1 MAGILGDIT
10 VDTSTTKIVYLQE
23 QEGWIPYIVIQQGK
37 PESGNYD
44 DSCDGTWLIRQ
55 NDPTAFRWDTESGTL
70 YPDSDVNNWL
80 NITFLHFLTS
90 DFRNALKT
98 VRIPYC
104 SNRSPET
111 IASGP
116 QGLECQVFLLSAS
129 EIGANSGYGQ
139 PSTEGALLQYFIAG
153 DTSSAKNRRSSIK
166 NKYWTRSVSTNSG
179 WAILQNAGDPDD
191 LNVNTAYPVMPVII
205 LPSYLPVD
213 DNDHVLFSAP
223 APSNINVPSSVIATQ
238 SIAISWSTSSG
249 ADSYKLERQVNGG
262 SWKTVYTGAN
272 TSYTDTAQTGWSSV
286 VYRVSA
292 GISGVYGDTTQSST
306 VTITTPA
313 TPSSITV
320 PGAAMT
326 GQTYEVL
333 WDAVTNVDSY
343 KLERRVNS
351 GSWTTVYT
359 GPGLSF
365 TNTAQTGW
373 TSVQYRVSAGI
384 DGVYGDPVTSSEI
397 DIIAASALVIS
408 GADGSLG
415 TITAPVTYSVTSDTG
430 NQITVEETVGNHTRT
445 LTPTSGQ
452 LISIPVSMMD
462 PAADGSGQI
471 VIKASVTAS
480 SGQVNQ
486 TRSWTYTKTP
496 LTLPTKAYRVEQL
509 QGEAKDVMPLTLA
522 EAVMLPDGQSVAD
535 KLGVSAVFVAKTT
548 AKTITLP
555 FAPSAA
561 VVGYVPRSSEYYDNE
576 PQSWLI
582 FQGQTIR
589 LHVSGTS
596 FKLNGNTVSC
606 DSANAVSG
614 IQVVAFY

>member
-23 QEGWIPYIVIQQGK
+23 QEGWVPYIVIQQGK

-166 NKYWTRSVSTNSG
+166 NQYWTRSVSTNGG

-191 LNVNTAYPVMPVII
+191 RNVNTAYPVMPVII

-262 SWKTVYTGAN
+262 SWTTVYTGAN

-292 GISGVYGDTTQSST
+292 GISGVYGGTTQSST

-320 PGAAMT
+320 PGAAMP
-326 GQTYEVL
+326 GQSIAISWE
-333 WDAVTNVDSY
+333 AVSGAETY
-343 KLERRVNS
+343 KLERNT
-351 GSWTTVYT
+351 GSIWTPVYEGANLT
-359 GPGLSF
+359 Y
-365 TNTAQTGW
+365 TDTAQTGW

-384 DGVYGDPVTSSEI
+384 DGVYGDPVTSSEV
-397 DIIAASALVIS
+397 DIISAASLVIS

-430 NQITVEETVGNHTRT
+430 NQITVTETINGHSRT
-445 LTPTSGQ
+445 LNPASGAQ
-452 LISIPVSMMD
+452 IAIPVSMID
-462 PAADGSGQI
+462 PAADDAGEITIQ
-471 VIKASVTAS
+471 ASVQAT
-480 SGQVNQ
+480 SGTVTQ
-486 TRSWTYTKTP
+486 TRNWTYTKTP

-509 QGEAKDVMPLTLA
+509 QGGAKDVMPLTLA
-522 EAVMLPDGQSVAD
+522 EAVMLPDGSSVAD
-535 KLGVSAVFVAKTT
+535 YVNTPTVFVAKTT
-548 AKTITLP
+548 QNSITMPFTPSMVVFSSLEASRGYGQNAYLVYQGDSFLDGYSWRITL
-555 FAPSAA
+555 S
-561 VVGYVPRSSEYYDNE
+561 
-576 PQSWLI
+576 
-582 FQGQTIR
+582 
-589 LHVSGTS
+589 
-596 FKLNGNTVSC
+596 GNTISK
-606 DSANAVSG
+606 SG
-614 IQVVAFY
+614 GSDGVNGMKIIAFA

>member
-80 NITFLHFLTS
+80 NITFLNFLTS

-129 EIGANSGYGQ
+129 EIGANSGPGQ

-166 NKYWTRSVSTNSG
+166 NQYWTRSVSTNSG

-191 LNVNTAYPVMPVII
+191 IKVNTAYPVMPVII

-262 SWKTVYTGAN
+262 NWTTVYTGAN

-292 GISGVYGDTTQSST
+292 GISGVYGGTTQSST

-320 PGAAMT
+320 PGAAMP
-326 GQTYEVL
+326 GQSIAISWE
-333 WDAVTNVDSY
+333 AVSGAETY
-343 KLERRVNS
+343 KLERNTGS
-351 GSWTTVYT
+351 SWTQVYEGANLAYT
-359 GPGLSF
+359 D
-365 TNTAQTGW
+365 TAQTGW

-384 DGVYGDPVTSSEI
+384 DGVYGDPVTSSEV
-397 DIIAASALVIS
+397 DIISAASLVIS

-430 NQITVEETVGNHTRT
+430 NQITVTETINGHSRT
-445 LTPTSGQ
+445 LNPASGAQ
-452 LISIPVSMMD
+452 IAIPVSMID
-462 PAADGSGQI
+462 PAADDAGEITIQ
-471 VIKASVTAS
+471 ASVQAT
-480 SGQVNQ
+480 SGTVTQ
-486 TRSWTYTKTP
+486 TRNWTYTKTP
-496 LTLPTKAYRVEQL
+496 LTLPMKAYRVEQL
-509 QGEAKDVMPLTLA
+509 QGGAKDVMPLTLA
-522 EAVMLPDGQSVAD
+522 EAVMLPDGSSVAD
-535 KLGVSAVFVAKTT
+535 YVNTPTVFAAKTT
-548 AKTITLP
+548 QNSITMPFTPSMVVFSSLETSRGHGQNAYFVYQGDSFLDGYSWRITL
-555 FAPSAA
+555 S
-561 VVGYVPRSSEYYDNE
+561 
-576 PQSWLI
+576 
-582 FQGQTIR
+582 
-589 LHVSGTS
+589 
-596 FKLNGNTVSC
+596 GNTISK
-606 DSANAVSG
+606 SG
-614 IQVVAFY
+614 GSDGVNGMKIIAFA

>member
-1 MAGILGDIT
+1 MHKCVVYPSGTGTTHLKSNTRPVFMINVEGIDEYGNRDS
-10 VDTSTTKIVYLQE
+10 V
-23 QEGWIPYIVIQQGK
+23 
-37 PESGNYD
+37 SGNTLFRDNGSGNEWELRNGNVRIRD
-44 DSCDGTWLIRQ
+44 DFDGEYFDSIDREEPYMISNTKL
-55 NDPTAFRWDTESGTL
+55 
-70 YPDSDVNNWL
+70 SDV
-80 NITFLHFLTS
+80 S
-90 DFRNALKT
+90 
-98 VRIPYC
+98 
-104 SNRSPET
+104 SP
-111 IASGP
+111 
-116 QGLECQVFLLSAS
+116 
-129 EIGANSGYGQ
+129 NSG
-139 PSTEGALLQYFIAG
+139 
-153 DTSSAKNRRSSIK
+153 
-166 NKYWTRSVSTNSG
+166 
-179 WAILQNAGDPDD
+179 
-191 LNVNTAYPVMPVII
+191 AYPQNGV
-205 LPSYLPVD
+205 SGSNWYEYEGS
-213 DNDHVLFSAP
+213 DNID
-223 APSNINVPSSVIATQ
+223 PSSVSIPAVIMPSQQITITVTPGTGKVYGGTVSYQYQVRLDGGAWQTVATTTATTQGYTVPAGTQSIQARVVASDNMGFTSGTYVTSATVTVAGTPASITVPGSAMTGQ
-238 SIAISWSTSSG
+238 SIAISWEAVSG
-249 ADSYKLERQVNGG
+249 AETYKLERNTGSSWTQV
-262 SWKTVYTGAN
+262 YEGAN
-272 TSYTDTAQTGWSSV
+272 LTYTD
-286 VYRVSA
+286 
-292 GISGVYGDTTQSST
+292 
-306 VTITTPA
+306 
-313 TPSSITV
+313 
-320 PGAAMT
+320 
-326 GQTYEVL
+326 
-333 WDAVTNVDSY
+333 
-343 KLERRVNS
+343 
-351 GSWTTVYT
+351 
-359 GPGLSF
+359 
-365 TNTAQTGW
+365 TAQTGW

-452 LISIPVSMMD
+452 LISIPVSMID

>member
-1 MAGILGDIT
+1 M
-10 VDTSTTKIVYLQE
+10 
-23 QEGWIPYIVIQQGK
+23 
-37 PESGNYD
+37 
-44 DSCDGTWLIRQ
+44 Q
-55 NDPTAFRWDTESGTL
+55 ND
-70 YPDSDVNNWL
+70 
-80 NITFLHFLTS
+80 
-90 DFRNALKT
+90 
-98 VRIPYC
+98 
-104 SNRSPET
+104 
-111 IASGP
+111 
-116 QGLECQVFLLSAS
+116 
-129 EIGANSGYGQ
+129 
-139 PSTEGALLQYFIAG
+139 
-153 DTSSAKNRRSSIK
+153 
-166 NKYWTRSVSTNSG
+166 
-179 WAILQNAGDPDD
+179 GDPDD

-320 PGAAMT
+320 PGSAMI
-326 GQTYEVL
+326 GQTF
-333 WDAVTNVDSY
+333 AVSWEAVDGADTY

-384 DGVYGDPVTSSEI
+384 DGVYGDPVTSSEV

-452 LISIPVSMMD
+452 LISIPVSMID

-509 QGEAKDVMPLTLA
+509 QGEAKDVMPITLA
-522 EAVMLPDGQSVAD
+522 EAVMMPDGKSVAD
-535 KLGVSAVFVAKTT
+535 KLGGATLAGVAIGTFTSSVTLPFVPDAVFVSADLSYSTNMPYQSGAMLSNGRT
-548 AKTITLP
+548 AN
-555 FAPSAA
+555 F
-561 VVGYVPRSSEYYDNE
+561 YNDDNA
-576 PQSWLI
+576 STANKVRWN
-582 FQGQTIR
+582 GQTISR
-589 LHVSGTS
+589 ASGSLTYDYIALKFGGAS
-596 FKLNGNTVSC
+596 
-606 DSANAVSG
+606 
-614 IQVVAFY
+614 